1 MVEWDMNYTLI
12 GEYKIRSDPFSCTA
26 PILASF
32 LIRRPNRL
40 DVPILTEPLDCVRFS
55 VMRREGLLQCRIV
68 HVILDY
74 TMRLLIQAFN
84 LK

>member
-12 GEYKIRSDPFSCTA
+12 GEYKIRADPFGSATS
-26 PILASF
+26 ILASL

-55 VMRREGLLQCRIV
+55 VMRREGFIQCWII

-84 LK
+84 